1 MLFVAIVCLNDQD
14 DTFFKLRD
22 VLRIIPVKSVQ
33 IVPHLVVSFLVFHEQ
48 SCPQLAE
55 IADGHNRLRTVQF
68 L

>member
-33 IVPHLVVSFLVFHEQ
+33 IVPHLVVSFWTIVNKVDRKIKKAIQIGQE
-48 SCPQLAE
+48 PK
-55 IADGHNRLRTVQF
+55 GY
-68 L
+68 